1 MAYNVMIV
9 DDQNVSRALFESYVL
24 NDDRFR
30 LVKSLN
36 TAMVADAYALSTR
49 IDLIIMDVV
58 MSDGSNGLD
67 AAEKIKKARPD
78 VKIIIVTSMPEVSYL
93 ERAKAIGVDSFW
105 YKEAQQIPFP
115 EVMIRTLNGEKCF
128 PATTPLVRLG
138 DAVSTE
144 LTERELEILRFLT
157 TGASNQE
164 IAEVMNISAHTVKV
178 HVAHLLE
185 KTGFPNRTRLAIEAR
200 VSGLVISE

>member
-1 MAYNVMIV
+1 MIV

-115 EVMIRTLNGEKCF
+115 EVMIRTLNGEKYF

-138 DAVSTE
+138 DAISTE